1 MMTVDLLKTFYRD
14 DKKITGLYKEL
25 YKTLETKVI
34 FSMSTYLN
42 FWYPYFHEFH
52 FQFLIE
58 GSRCGCEG

>member
-42 FWYPYFHEFH
+42 F
-52 FQFLIE
+52 
-58 GSRCGCEG
+58 